1 MPRRPPPTDAESS
14 AGSIPGNLPAAPGV
28 DRGIDSE
35 AIDYDGAWKE
45 TLERFLPEFLALAFP
60 AIAAEIDW
68 SFPFRFLDTEL
79 QEVVREAESGRV
91 RADKLVE
98 VRRRD
103 GIGEWILIHAEV
115 QAQRDDAL
123 AERMFRYYYR
133 ILDRFQLPVVSV
145 AVLADPHPF
154 WKPSRYERLDH
165 GCRLSFDFPICKLSE
180 IDLTPWLDAGNPVAR
195 VIAAHRVAQSTGGDP
210 ARRQT
215 GKLALVRSLLG
226 SGLSEPDVRE
236 VLRLIH
242 WLLALPAP
250 EELSF
255 RQELRKLQQETSMP
269 YISTYDRLVREE
281 GRQEGRQEGQI
292 TALREV
298 LVEGLTLRFGPPS
311 EELLSRIEG
320 VWDELQLRRL
330 VRAAFTATSPESFAQ
345 AVSADQGKKML

>member
-1 MPRRPPPTDAESS
+1 M
-14 AGSIPGNLPAAPGV
+14 
-28 DRGIDSE
+28 
-35 AIDYDGAWKE
+35 
-45 TLERFLPEFLALAFP
+45 
-60 AIAAEIDW
+60 
-68 SFPFRFLDTEL
+68 
-79 QEVVREAESGRV
+79 
-91 RADKLVE
+91 
-98 VRRRD
+98 
-103 GIGEWILIHAEV
+103 

-165 GCRLSFDFPICKLSE
+165 GCHLSFDFPICKLSE

-255 RQELRKLQQETSMP
+255 REELRKLQQETSMP

-281 GRQEGRQEGQI
+281 GRQEGQI

-298 LVEGLTLRFGPPS
+298 LVEGLTHRFGPPS

-320 VWDELQLRRL
+320 VWDEAQLRRL
-330 VRAAFTATSPESFAQ
+330 VRAAFVATSLDSFAK
-345 AVSADQGKKML
+345 AAASD